1 MSGDSRA
8 WLCCWGPPPS
18 SWPVFVVK
26 AQREGEQVFRCN
38 GFDQQTKAGA
48 GLCLMYT
55 WRHQLRVRLAKR
67 SSGPVCRVFSVVS
80 VSLPRQSSLGSL
92 GPVLSSSS
100 VGLLQVLLGVLGT
113 QPPTPRTAPRHSA
126 QASPVKAL
134 AVAGLHPRGQR
145 SAAEAGVGGKPVQKS
160 RLRSICFLSTVCRE
174 LPMGGS
180 CRKVWG
186 ARPHAD
192 LQGPEAGTAT
202 LSGQGRPTDSGPS
215 WGGVLP
221 FQEPFLVIE
230 LASPR
235 EGELGTMRVQTQ
247 SAK

>member
-1 MSGDSRA
+1 MSNVHTETPAPRPPGQKELRA
-8 WLCCWGPPPS
+8 
-18 SWPVFVVK
+18 
-26 AQREGEQVFRCN
+26 
-38 GFDQQTKAGA
+38 
-48 GLCLMYT
+48 CL
-55 WRHQLRVRLAKR
+55 QSLL
-67 SSGPVCRVFSVVS
+67 VVS

-100 VGLLQVLLGVLGT
+100 VGLLQALLGVLGT
-113 QPPTPRTAPRHSA
+113 QPPTPRTALRHSA
-126 QASPVKAL
+126 QASPVRAL
-134 AVAGLHPRGQR
+134 AVARLHPRSQR
-145 SAAEAGVGGKPVQKS
+145 SVAEAGVGGKPVQKS
-160 RLRSICFLSTVCRE
+160 RLQSICFLSTVCRE

-215 WGGVLP
+215 WGGILP

-235 EGELGTMRVQTQ
+235 EGELGTMRVQAK
-247 SAK
+247 SALSSCVLGLWWVEWELSCVPKEGGETPALSGRQGLGVGEQLRLWAPGPRP